1 MTAYLVTACG
11 AVFLSVVVSFI
22 IPQGKLNKT
31 ITFVLRMVCIAILIS
46 PLAGI
51 FKISDDKFDEMTDYD
66 YICKLYS
73 QNQSRALEECLLE
86 EYSAESECAVTIAY
100 GDEGF
105 YAESVEVCLLGSYDG
120 LADKIYEYLQ
130 EADYINITVYE
141 SSDRVAEG

>member
-1 MTAYLVTACG
+1 MTTYLVTACG
-11 AVFLSVVVSFI
+11 AVFLSVIVSFI

-46 PLAGI
+46 PLAGL
-51 FKISDDKFDEMTDYD
+51 FTISDEQFDDMVDYE
-66 YICKLYS
+66 YICSLYS
-73 QNQSRALEECLLE
+73 ENQSKAIEKCISEEFG
-86 EYSAESECAVTIAY
+86 AQSECSVEIRY

-105 YAESVEVCLLGSYDG
+105 YADSVEVCIIGSYGD

-141 SSDRVAEG
+141 STDGVV